1 MCVVHREQ
9 AAEVCVAFI
18 ISRAWYQT
26 SMEGSCSFE
35 TSSHMC
41 PARQQDGGMVVIVLL
56 PPLKVENCQTV
67 AKLWRPSPLPGRDA
81 DRNDHFSGGGGW
93 VRVHQG
99 ILKSS
104 DVDVTNA

>member
-41 PARQQDGGMVVIVLL
+41 PARQQDGGMVVVVLL
-56 PPLKVENCQTV
+56 PPLKGEGRKLSNRCQALETQS
-67 AKLWRPSPLPGRDA
+67 APG
-81 DRNDHFSGGGGW
+81 
-93 VRVHQG
+93 QG
-99 ILKSS
+99 R
-104 DVDVTNA
+104 